1 MLKIQNGYWRVLLLK
16 GDPLEF
22 VESIGI
28 RSNKMQIGSNK
39 RIASSSNSNFH
50 SNSFKLKFSFKFV
63 QIQILIQ
70 ISNRFKFKSHW
81 NGIHKIYLKNK
92 KNFMVF
98 SGYKNFSHDFFTN
111 YFIFFYLFAQRPWF
125 YHFLHMINF
134 IWFNH
139 FLFMIHLGA

>member
-111 YFIFFYLFAQRPWF
+111 YFFFFIYSLKGHDF
-125 YHFLHMINF
+125 IISF
-134 IWFNH
+134 IWLILYDLIIS
-139 FLFMIHLGA
+139 FLWFI